1 MEFANQTVE
10 ARFSERV
17 WLFVREVGKSVGR
30 SRGESRGYH
39 SRFGRGGTFRCAY
52 VGLGRCVLPALMGRR
67 TVALSVCQFRFLIR
81 LRENEGGFFCPQQRI
96 HRLFAER
103 MRAFMKEKT
112 TKPLWTRDFTIL
124 TLGSVVSML
133 GSTLSWFAIS
143 IMVLDYTGST
153 FLYVLFN
160 VCFQLPGLILPLLAG
175 PYLDR
180 MSRKKAIYG
189 LDFCSATI
197 YGVITVLLWRGWFSY
212 GVLLVCGMV
221 IGGINSVYGVAWESF
236 YPNLISEGNFEKA
249 YSVSGLLSDLTGL
262 AYPLGALCYE
272 LVGAVPLFALT
283 AAAFFVAACF
293 ETTISHRETHMA
305 QAKKADGAG
314 VLRQFGLD
322 FREGLTYIKS
332 EKGLLCIT
340 LYFTMSSFVGGGSG
354 NLQLPFFN
362 DNPERFA
369 VWGLAGAT
377 LYTVLSNFTTA
388 GRLLGGA
395 IHYKVKIP
403 PKKKFILAL
412 CIYFAVNLMDGVI
425 LWMPIPVMAVL
436 FFLDGVLGVTSYNI
450 RVSATQSYIP
460 DTKRARFSGA
470 FSMLCTVGSIVGS
483 LVGGALAEGLPERWV
498 ITLLSAV
505 GVLSVYLFIFRGREQ
520 VAAIYNREM

>member
-1 MEFANQTVE
+1 MT
-10 ARFSERV
+10 
-17 WLFVREVGKSVGR
+17 K
-30 SRGESRGYH
+30 
-39 SRFGRGGTFRCAY
+39 
-52 VGLGRCVLPALMGRR
+52 
-67 TVALSVCQFRFLIR
+67 
-81 LRENEGGFFCPQQRI
+81 
-96 HRLFAER
+96 
-103 MRAFMKEKT
+103 KT
-112 TKPLWTRDFTIL
+112 KNPLWTRDFTIL

-189 LDFCSATI
+189 LDFCSAAI
-197 YGVITVLLWRGWFSY
+197 YGIISILLWRGWFSY
-212 GVLLVCGMV
+212 GVLLVCGIG

-272 LVGAVPLFALT
+272 LIGALPLFVLT

-293 ETTISHRETHMA
+293 ETTISYRETHIA
-305 QAKKADGAG
+305 QAKKAEGAG
-314 VLRQFGLD
+314 ALRQFGLD

-332 EKGLLCIT
+332 ETGLLCIT
-340 LYFTMSSFVGGGSG
+340 LYFMMSSFVGGGSG

-362 DNPERFA
+362 DNPELF
-369 VWGLAGAT
+369 VKWGLAGAT
-377 LYTVLSNFTTA
+377 LYTILSNFITV
-388 GRLLGGA
+388 GRLLGGT

-403 PKKKFILAL
+403 PKKKFFIA
-412 CIYFAVNLMDGVI
+412 ITVYFIVNIMDGVI
-425 LWMPIPVMAVL
+425 LWLPVPVMAVL
-436 FFLDGVLGVTSYNI
+436 FFIDGVLGVTSYNI

-460 DTKRARFSGA
+460 DTKRARFSGT
-470 FSMLCTVGSIVGS
+470 FSTLCTVGSIVGS
-483 LVGGALAEGLPERWV
+483 LAGGALAEVMPERWV
-498 ITLLSAV
+498 VTLLSGV
-505 GVLSVYLFIFRGREQ
+505 GVLSVYLFIFRGRAR
-520 VAAIYNREM
+520 VAEIYNREV